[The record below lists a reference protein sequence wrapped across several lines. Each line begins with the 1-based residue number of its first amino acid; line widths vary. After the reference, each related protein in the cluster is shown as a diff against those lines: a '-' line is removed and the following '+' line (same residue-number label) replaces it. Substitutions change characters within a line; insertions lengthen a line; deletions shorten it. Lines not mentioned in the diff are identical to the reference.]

1 MVGVRLV
8 LFCGC
13 CCIFGGWCGFWY
25 LIGGGCWLW
34 FGLLVV
40 LVRLVGDC
48 WRIALVWDLVCCF
61 LFGVAVCL
69 FAAWRGLF
77 VTFVLVWFGLGG
89 FMFI

>member
-13 CCIFGGWCGFWY
+13 CCIFGGCCGFWY

-48 WRIALVWDLVCCF
+48 WRIVLVWDLVCCF
-61 LFGVAVCL
+61 CLGLQFVCL
-69 FAAWRGLF
+69 L
-77 VTFVLVWFGLGG
+77 LGG
-89 FMFI
+89 DCSLRLF